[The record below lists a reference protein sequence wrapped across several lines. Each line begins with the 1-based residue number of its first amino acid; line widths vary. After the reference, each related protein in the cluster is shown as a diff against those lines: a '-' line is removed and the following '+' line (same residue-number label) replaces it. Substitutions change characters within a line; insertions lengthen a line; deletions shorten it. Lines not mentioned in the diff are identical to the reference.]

1 MRYPIVV
8 KPKDANGVYAVIV
21 PDLPGCLCSGHS
33 LEEAF
38 KNAQEAV
45 LGWLECEVNEGNL
58 LPAPSR
64 LDDLPGKQDYTGC
77 IFGFVDIAP
86 SLLAKK
92 SERINISIPTRLLHF
107 LDELAAA
114 EGETRS
120 GYIAK
125 MVVER
130 VAHRKHIIE
139 KAAQ

>member
-8 KPKDANGVYAVIV
+8 RPKDANGVYGVVV
-21 PDLPGCLCSGHS
+21 PDLPGCLSSGRS

-45 LGWLECEVNEGNL
+45 LGWLESEVNEGNL
-58 LPAPSR
+58 LPTPSR
-64 LDDLPGKQDYTGC
+64 LDDLPGKEDYAGG
-77 IFGFVDIAP
+77 IFGFVEIAP

-92 SERINISIPTRLLHF
+92 SERINISLPTRLLHF
-107 LDELAAA
+107 LDELAES

-125 MVVER
+125 MIVER
-130 VAHRKHIIE
+130 IAHRKRVAG
-139 KAAQ
+139 KSDN

>member
-8 KPKDANGVYAVIV
+8 KPKDANGVYGVVV
-21 PDLPGCLCSGHS
+21 PDLPGCLSSGRS

-45 LGWLECEVNEGNL
+45 LGWLESEVNEGNL
-58 LPAPSR
+58 LPTPSR
-64 LDDLPGKQDYTGC
+64 LDDLPGKEVYAGG
-77 IFGFVDIAP
+77 IFGFVEIAP

-92 SERINISIPTRLLHF
+92 SERINISLPTRLLHF
-107 LDELAAA
+107 LDELAES

-125 MVVER
+125 MIVER
-130 VAHRKHIIE
+130 IAHRKQVAE
-139 KAAQ
+139 KN